1 MALPKKLL
9 SRDEVIVR
17 HMHTHPKVLLWRIL
31 LEILLLAVGI
41 AASVMAP
48 RDWGMWMHLV
58 IWMVILVISFPLFLI
73 PWLQW
78 STKTYTVTSKRIIT
92 RSGIFNK
99 VGHDLPLSRISD
111 VQHDSSITDR
121 IFGAGTLSLQTSSND
136 PLLLEDVPKVEMV
149 QVEISNLLFNDVQ
162 GAVDHVSDDDVGL
175 GVDGLAHQVGGLV
188 HLEQA
193 QVGAALEE
201 EQHAVGAVDRGL
213 QQRRGDG
220 LLGGR
225 DRAPLT
231 GGRAD
236 THERAAGALHDGLD
250 VVEVDVDETG
260 GRDELGNALD
270 TLKKNLVG
278 LLEGVNDGDVLVG
291 DLQEAVIGD
300 DDEGVDFLAQ
310 RLDAVLG
317 LGRAAASL
325 EGEGTGDHTD
335 GQRTDALGQAGDDG
349 GCTGAGTASLA
360 RGDED
365 HVRAVESL
373 ADLGLV
379 VLGGLAAD
387 RRVGSC
393 PQAPG
398 QVSPDVELDVS
409 VGHEQRLGVGV
420 HGDELHA
427 TQIGLDHAVDGVDAA
442 AANTDDLDL
451 CLVVL

>member
-1 MALPKKLL
+1 M
-9 SRDEVIVR
+9 
-17 HMHTHPKVLLWRIL
+17 
-31 LEILLLAVGI
+31 
-41 AASVMAP
+41 
-48 RDWGMWMHLV
+48 
-58 IWMVILVISFPLFLI
+58 
-73 PWLQW
+73 
-78 STKTYTVTSKRIIT
+78 
-92 RSGIFNK
+92 
-99 VGHDLPLSRISD
+99 
-111 VQHDSSITDR
+111 DS
-121 IFGAGTLSLQTSSND
+121 
-136 PLLLEDVPKVEMV
+136 
-149 QVEISNLLFNDVQ
+149 
-162 GAVDHVSDDDVGL
+162 
-175 GVDGLAHQVGGLV
+175 LAHQVGGLV

-193 QVGAALEE
+193 QVGTALEE
-201 EQHAVGAVDRGL
+201 QQHAVGAVDRGL

-231 GGRAD
+231 RGRAD
-236 THERAAGALHDGLD
+236 THECAACALHDGLD

-260 GRDELGNALD
+260 GRDELGDALD
-270 TLKKNLVG
+270 ALKKNLVG

-291 DLQEAVIGD
+291 DLQEAVVGD

-310 RLDAVLG
+310 RLDTVLG
-317 LGRAAASL
+317 LGRAAAPL

-335 GQRTDALGQAGDDG
+335 GQRTDALGQAGDDRSRA
-349 GCTGAGTASLA
+349 GAGATPLA

-365 HVRAVESL
+365 HVRSVKGL
-373 ADLGLV
+373 TDFRLV
-379 VLGGLAAD
+379 VLSGLAAD

-442 AANTDDLDL
+442 TANTDDLDL

>member
-1 MALPKKLL
+1 MGATTR
-9 SRDEVIVR
+9 SRGRGQVVHRGGGHRR
-17 HMHTHPKVLLWRIL
+17 HRGGARESSHRVGQATSDRLGVEAGGDDRHP
-31 LEILLLAVGI
+31 
-41 AASVMAP
+41 
-48 RDWGMWMHLV
+48 HLV
-58 IWMVILVISFPLFLI
+58 S
-73 PWLQW
+73 Q
-78 STKTYTVTSKRIIT
+78 
-92 RSGIFNK
+92 
-99 VGHDLPLSRISD
+99 
-111 VQHDSSITDR
+111 
-121 IFGAGTLSLQTSSND
+121 GT
-136 PLLLEDVPKVEMV
+136 
-149 QVEISNLLFNDVQ
+149 
-162 GAVDHVSDDDVGL
+162 VDHVSDDDVGL

-188 HLEQA
+188 HLEQT
-193 QVGAALEE
+193 QVGTALEE

-291 DLQEAVIGD
+291 DLQEAVVGD

-310 RLDAVLG
+310 RLDTVLG

-335 GQRTDALGQAGDDG
+335 GQRADALGQTGDNG
-349 GCTGAGTASLA
+349 GCAGAGTASLA

-387 RRVGSC
+387 RRVGPRSQ
-393 PQAPG
+393 PSS
-398 QVSPDVELDVS
+398 QVPPDVELDVS

-427 TQIGLDHAVDGVDAA
+427 TQIGLDHAVDGVDTA